1 LREGQEAIRAELA
14 PRSRAREDRR
24 LHRSTKRRGG
34 GRSTVF
40 GSVGVTNP
48 LGGKAMNAEQRE
60 AYWRRNLLYIAVL
73 LSIWAAVSYGAS
85 ILLADVLDRVVI
97 EGFPLGF
104 WFANQGSILTFVVL
118 IFVYVKLM
126 NSLDRKFGVY
136 ER

>member
-1 LREGQEAIRAELA
+1 
-14 PRSRAREDRR
+14 
-24 LHRSTKRRGG
+24 
-34 GRSTVF
+34 
-40 GSVGVTNP
+40 
-48 LGGKAMNAEQRE
+48 MNADQRS

-73 LSIWAAVSYGAS
+73 LAIWASISYGAS
-85 ILLADVLDRVVI
+85 ILFADALDAVKI

-126 NSLDRKFGVY
+126 NDLDRKFGVY